1 MFERAFRTARKMDKG
16 YPLSWRKSMSSE
28 DRRTFD
34 RWLKGN
40 ATVGAIFAAGL
51 VAMAVLGSHR
61 ATPPDGTFARASTTA
76 DLVASHVQIARGQ
89 SV

>member
-1 MFERAFRTARKMDKG
+1 MDKG
-16 YPLSWRKSMSSE
+16 YLLSWRKSMSSE

-51 VAMAVLGSHR
+51 VAMAVFGSHR
-61 ATPPDGTFARASTTA
+61 TTPDGTVYGRALLPT
-76 DLVASHVQIARGQ
+76 
-89 SV
+89 